1 VTLLEWRPQY
11 SVGVEEVDHEHR
23 LMIGLI
29 NSLHERL
36 GQERSGER
44 VEEFFAEIHADI
56 AAHFALEEKVMR
68 DRHYDALAA
77 HKADHERLLDELRE
91 MMDEMAAGAVLID
104 ERLGARL
111 SAWFGGHFQTHDAR
125 LHKYLQA

>member
-91 MMDEMAAGAVLID
+91 MMDEMAAGAVLDD